1 MLEIQVPGKG
11 KPALTYPKMKRNS
24 QKGIAHIILILI
36 ILLAALAV
44 WVFITKPWQAKPA
57 ALQGFAQE
65 AQNKSKEF
73 PQTNPF
79 EVKTNPFKDIK
90 TNPFR

>member
-1 MLEIQVPGKG
+1 MRKNPQ
-11 KPALTYPKMKRNS
+11 
-24 QKGIAHIILILI
+24 QGIAHIILILT

-44 WVFITKPWQAKPA
+44 GIFVLKPWQTKQSG
-57 ALQGFAQE
+57 LQESAQE
-65 AQNKSKEF
+65 AQDKSTEF

-90 TNPFR
+90 TNPFE